1 MEAKMKN
8 IIITVTILSFLNLIG
23 CYYQEQMS
31 PENYSFDENEALKIT
46 TKDSVYN
53 INQDDYYLKNDTV
66 FGSVR
71 TKLDAQSTLKT
82 KIKIPVE
89 EMESVEVQRADAV
102 LATFAVLGVLV
113 GVIVA
118 IYIGAAANEEEG
130 L

>member
-1 MEAKMKN
+1 MKN